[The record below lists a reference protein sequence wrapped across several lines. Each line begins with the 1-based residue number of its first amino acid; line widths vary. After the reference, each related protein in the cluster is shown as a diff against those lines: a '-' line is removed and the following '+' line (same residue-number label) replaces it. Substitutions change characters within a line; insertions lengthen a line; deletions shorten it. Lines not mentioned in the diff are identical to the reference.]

1 MVRCATFEGTRWRN
15 LSFEA
20 KLSAN
25 DLYELSSTLDVA
37 VLAGPFLAFTVKHS
51 QPDLINNVYGWPR
64 SILYVFSVL
73 FENPSC
79 DTDTLP
85 QTPAPKLFLT
95 TWWILWLV

>member
-1 MVRCATFEGTRWRN
+1 M
-15 LSFEA
+15 
-20 KLSAN
+20 
-25 DLYELSSTLDVA
+25 
-37 VLAGPFLAFTVKHS
+37 LAGPFLAFTVKHS

-95 TWWILWLV
+95 TWWILWLVPMLITIQEEKSIHFAISVS